1 MTQRFSIH
9 SRDMETL
16 CVKDGWKIFPVTLFI
31 SFKLDVYMYT
41 TSSSLLQPVLWYKC
55 FAYTTF
61 SLTSP
66 SYSILYFS
74 GLVILHTVPW
84 RKRRKAQKIYC
95 GENLREKSSPCL
107 FLSLHNLST
116 PKAKRKGE
124 KKCRRWY
131 SLVGLNIIYST
142 NIDFSWIEKHKR
154 KTFTA
159 ILLFFSRFAREGTKK
174 SGKEIQ

>member
-1 MTQRFSIH
+1 MMTQRFSIH

-41 TSSSLLQPVLWYKC
+41 TSSSLLQTVSWYKC

-61 SLTSP
+61 SLTSS

-95 GENLREKSSPCL
+95 GENLREESSFHRVKQNASVPY
-107 FLSLHNLST
+107 T
-116 PKAKRKGE
+116 QAGE
-124 KKCRRWY
+124 KMPT
-131 SLVGLNIIYST
+131 LI
-142 NIDFSWIEKHKR
+142 H
-154 KTFTA
+154 FTW
-159 ILLFFSRFAREGTKK
+159 F
-174 SGKEIQ
+174 